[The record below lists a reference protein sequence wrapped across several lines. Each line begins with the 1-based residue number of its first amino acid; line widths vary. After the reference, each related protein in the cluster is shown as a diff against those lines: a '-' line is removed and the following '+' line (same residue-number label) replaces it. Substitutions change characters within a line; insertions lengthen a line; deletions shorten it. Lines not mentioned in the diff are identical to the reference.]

1 MKITRKMKRE
11 RKNAV
16 NTLEELLIIINQYFP
31 EFYKWLED
39 LTDTRNQSYVTY
51 DIKVCLVVRIIALC
65 AGIQSMNGISRDL
78 NTDETIENINKILKE
93 NYVELPHKDTIMLVI
108 NELNFKELENIQ
120 TQMIKILIRSK
131 MLDKYRYNG
140 MFHVVIDGTGLYS
153 TSIDLGAEAITKVYN
168 EGKENEYKLYSY
180 YALEAKLICGNMTF
194 SLATEFVENE
204 TYEDDNGNKIRK
216 FEKQDCELKAAY
228 RLLEK
233 IHSRFPKLP
242 IIVGADALYIGKP
255 FLKLC
260 DKYKIDYIIRYKE
273 DAASSIKK
281 NFDEFKIIDDNYQ
294 YQNEVIYGELENK
307 EFYTVNVISYDEKKI
322 DEETGEITITNFT
335 FITSLYITKNNKEE
349 IVKLGRKRWKIE
361 NKGFKDQKSGVL
373 NISHI
378 YTKNCNGTKNTYLLI
393 QFAHTLLN
401 LLNYGDVLIKSLS
414 TTLKEVSHL
423 ILVELT
429 SHTKPL
435 NLNCSI
441 QLRLT

>member
-1 MKITRKMKRE
+1 
-11 RKNAV
+11 
-16 NTLEELLIIINQYFP
+16 
-31 EFYKWLED
+31 
-39 LTDTRNQSYVTY
+39 
-51 DIKVCLVVRIIALC
+51 
-65 AGIQSMNGISRDL
+65 
-78 NTDETIENINKILKE
+78 
-93 NYVELPHKDTIMLVI
+93 
-108 NELNFKELENIQ
+108 
-120 TQMIKILIRSK
+120 
-131 MLDKYRYNG
+131 
-140 MFHVVIDGTGLYS
+140 
-153 TSIDLGAEAITKVYN
+153 
-168 EGKENEYKLYSY
+168 
-180 YALEAKLICGNMTF
+180 MTF

-233 IHSRFPKLP
+233 IHSRFPKLS

-378 YTKNCNGTKNTYLLI
+378 YTKNCNETKNTYLLI